1 MVSGT
6 TVTLIAGLLAILGT
20 LLGVV
25 IERLLRPMGR
35 VRCEASA
42 SALDFVGSP
51 DEVVISRR
59 VPWYELD
66 EKAAEIAILHNLL
79 YRMGIDFYNGKGAP
93 TGLRDVRVELGLDGA
108 SVSSIARTTCS
119 PQLPQLP

>member
-35 VRCEASA
+35 VRCEA

-79 YRMGIDFYNGKGAP
+79 YRMGIDFYNGKEAP